1 MERSLTLVLNGRE
14 DNKLYL
20 PATKFLT
27 LKTMEAKE
35 LDYYISKK
43 FDSSSDVREEYSSQ
57 IETFLEENKSFIET
71 VENNTGKKFRGSIV
85 ITELGQDLMLERK
98 KVLYKKDI
106 ILFQEIIKNKKF
118 ILALNA
124 RDYIN
129 YNNALKNHQSY
140 IRIFPEYFSRELHFR
155 CTNDNQFKR
164 ILGQWTNTIKASSCY
179 YDIIRRV
186 LKEYESRCVELKLDS
201 LDVIYTKYK
210 DAKKQQETTKQQNIK
225 QTKSLEKKEPPR
237 YKNYSDEGEYQ
248 GELNSSGQDTIEN
261 SEPELPTIG
270 KQKTKTKVYPGQYS
284 WFDSETE

>member
-20 PATKFLT
+20 PTTKFLT
-27 LKTMEAKE
+27 LKSMEAKE

-43 FDSSSDVREEYSSQ
+43 FDSSSDVRTEYSSEIQ
-57 IETFLEENKSFIET
+57 AFLEENKSFIET
-71 VENNTGKKFRGSIV
+71 VEKNTGKKFRGSIV
-85 ITELGQDLMLERK
+85 ITELGEDLILERK

-106 ILFQEIIKNKKF
+106 ILFQEIIQNKKF

-129 YNNALKNHQSY
+129 YSNALKEKQSY

-155 CTNDNQFKR
+155 CTNDSQFKK

-186 LKEYESRCVELKLDS
+186 LKEYESRCAELKLDS
-201 LDVIYTKYK
+201 LDVIYTRYK
-210 DAKKQQETTKQQNIK
+210 DLKKQQEDR
-225 QTKSLEKKEPPR
+225 KEVTFSIDVPTR
-237 YKNYSDEGEYQ
+237 YKNYADEEGYL
-248 GELNSSGQDTIEN
+248 GDLDSSGQDSKEEE
-261 SEPELPTIG
+261 SESLGESLKI
-270 KQKTKTKVYPGQYS
+270 KTKVKGSKYPGQYS
-284 WFDSETE
+284 WFSEETE